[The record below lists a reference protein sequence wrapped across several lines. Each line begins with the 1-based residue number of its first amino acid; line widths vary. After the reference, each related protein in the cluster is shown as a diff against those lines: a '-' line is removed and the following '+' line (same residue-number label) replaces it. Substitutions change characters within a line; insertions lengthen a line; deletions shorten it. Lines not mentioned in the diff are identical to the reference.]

1 MSHSNRAMVFDHFSL
16 FESCLCHLGCSQRL
30 NDDKIMQYEQVWSMH
45 VRHVS
50 YDWALLKSLWTLCCF
65 IENLSQPGLLNF
77 LDSLRNSTTW
87 HLIPT
92 NKYAH
97 WKMIAFWAQM
107 CGFISQLIKIDGFL
121 KGEIYHVV
129 SVFFPRKLF
138 IVGYFVASSYLR
150 KLKNSLFK
158 SGPFCVKEEHHLANR
173 LLLD

>member
-129 SVFFPRKLF
+129 SVFLPTKVVHSGILCSEF
-138 IVGYFVASSYLR
+138 IFTET
-150 KLKNSLFK
+150 
-158 SGPFCVKEEHHLANR
+158 KEFSIQIGTVLCEGGTPSCK
-173 LLLD
+173 